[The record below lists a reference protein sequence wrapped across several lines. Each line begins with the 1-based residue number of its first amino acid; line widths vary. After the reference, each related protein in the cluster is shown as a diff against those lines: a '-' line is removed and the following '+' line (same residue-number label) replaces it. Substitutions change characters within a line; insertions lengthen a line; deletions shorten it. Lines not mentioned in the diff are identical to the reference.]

1 MALTILEER
10 RARHR
15 RLVVIIVVAGVLGGC
30 LLVLG
35 AVRNHSLDDNTDLA
49 VGELQS
55 KWQNAD
61 LVAMN
66 TAYNEAL
73 HESAETGDSSAFV
86 AVFPAVHH
94 ADFSGGQ
101 FVKSGL
107 VEANY
112 TVHGWGGGTQCL
124 SVVART
130 SPDARNK
137 VTITRGGC

>member
-1 MALTILEER
+1 
-10 RARHR
+10 
-15 RLVVIIVVAGVLGGC
+15 LVVIIVVA
-30 LLVLG
+30 
-35 AVRNHSLDDNTDLA
+35 NNTDLA
-49 VGELQS
+49 VGELRS
-55 KWQNAD
+55 KWRNAD

-66 TAYNEAL
+66 TAYDEAL
-73 HESAETGDSSAFV
+73 HEGAESGDSSASV
-86 AVFPAVHH
+86 AVFPAVHY

-130 SPDARNK
+130 SPGAGNK
-137 VTITRGGC
+137 VTIARGGVGC